1 MNERGLRQM
10 ILHRSVRLSDGQ
22 SRSST
27 QCDFFFFS
35 VQDYQNVIWIS
46 WLTFAEQVRIT
57 ELPNPCL
64 GT

>member
-27 QCDFFFFS
+27 QCDFFFF
-35 VQDYQNVIWIS
+35 
-46 WLTFAEQVRIT
+46 FRAG
-57 ELPNPCL
+57 LPECDL
-64 GT
+64 DFMADICRAGEDH